1 MGAFG
6 VSLEASVGASWV
18 EGVEGGGV
26 VAGQRGLGELGTRGR
41 GAGHGTGADGRRRA
55 CLWHASGAPAA
66 RSRSGRHMR

>member
-6 VSLEASVGASWV
+6 VSLEAGVGASWV

-41 GAGHGTGADGRRRA
+41 GAGCGPGTDG
-55 CLWHASGAPAA
+55 LASGTPVARPLRTRAA
-66 RSRSGRHMR
+66 AAI